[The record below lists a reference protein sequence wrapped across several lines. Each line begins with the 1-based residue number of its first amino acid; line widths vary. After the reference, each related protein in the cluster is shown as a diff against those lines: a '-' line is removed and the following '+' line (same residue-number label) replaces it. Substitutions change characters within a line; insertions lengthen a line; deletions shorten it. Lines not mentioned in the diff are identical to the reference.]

1 MKSSASLTN
10 RQKARPPAHTKL
22 TVLGSTGSIGLN
34 TLDIVRQF
42 PQKFR
47 IEALSCRN
55 SIERLV
61 EQIKEF
67 KPRLVCVDTNEQVRE
82 LRETF
87 GRGDSGPETVF
98 VWGAEGLAQI
108 SSDPEV
114 DLVVAGIVGAAGLG
128 PTFSA
133 VEAGKTVAVANKE
146 PLVMAGELFVKTA
159 KKTGAKL
166 LPTDSEHNAIFQALH
181 DEPPE
186 RIARL
191 ILTASGGPFRDLPLE
206 EFEKITLAEAL
217 NHPNW
222 EMGRKISIDSA
233 TMMNKGLEII
243 EAHWLFNTP
252 VENID
257 VLMQR
262 ESIIHSM
269 VEFIDGSFL
278 AQMGLPDMRV
288 PIAYC
293 LGWPERLPLKIPR
306 MDPVSLKKLHFEA
319 IDPNRF
325 PCLSISVKAAKQGG
339 GSPAVLNGANEEV
352 VYAFSNEEIRFVDIA
367 KTLAS
372 VMRKLDETLQQTATD
387 FADEIPNFLLN
398 IKSLEDA
405 VQADQWGREQARKVL
420 DIGRKVR

>member
-1 MKSSASLTN
+1 MKSSESTAN
-10 RQKARPPAHTKL
+10 GQEVPPSVVTKL
-22 TVLGSTGSIGLN
+22 TVLGATGSIGLN
-34 TLDIVRQF
+34 TLEIVRQF
-42 PQKFR
+42 PHKFK
-47 IEALSCRN
+47 IEALSCRS
-55 SIERLV
+55 SIECLV

-67 KPRLVCVDTNEQVRE
+67 QPRLVCVDNSEQARE

-87 GRGDSGPETVF
+87 RDRNSGTETEF
-98 VWGAEGLAQI
+98 VCGVEGLIQI

-114 DLVVAGIVGAAGLG
+114 DLVVAGIVGAAGLQ
-128 PTFSA
+128 PTYSA
-133 VEAGKTVAVANKE
+133 VQAGKTVAVANKE
-146 PLVMAGELFVKTA
+146 PLVMAGELFVQTA
-159 KKTGAKL
+159 NKTGAKL

-181 DEPPE
+181 GEPPE

-191 ILTASGGPFRDLPLE
+191 ILTASGGPFRDLPLK

-217 NHPNW
+217 RHPNW

-257 VLMQR
+257 VLMHR

-278 AQMGLPDMRV
+278 AQMGLPDMKV

-306 MDPVSLKKLHFEA
+306 LDPLSMSALHFEK
-319 IDPNRF
+319 INPQRY
-325 PCLSISVKAAKQGG
+325 PCLPLAIKVAKQGG
-339 GSPAVLNGANEEV
+339 AAPAVLNGANETV
-352 VYAFSNEEIRFVDIA
+352 VTAFLEEEIHFVEIA
-367 KTLAS
+367 
-372 VMRKLDETLQQTATD
+372 ETVAAVIKDFEKALHQVDVPSFLQKIST
-387 FADEIPNFLLN
+387 
-398 IKSLEDA
+398 LEDA
-405 VQADQWGREQARKVL
+405 EHADKWGRKQASKIL
-420 DIGRKVR
+420 ESII

>member
-1 MKSSASLTN
+1 MKSSASTAN
-10 RQKARPPAHTKL
+10 GQEVPSSVVTKL
-22 TVLGSTGSIGLN
+22 TVLGATGSIGLN
-34 TLDIVRQF
+34 TLEIVRQF
-42 PQKFR
+42 PQKFK
-47 IEALSCRN
+47 IEALSCRS

-67 KPRLVCVDTNEQVRE
+67 QPRLVCVDNSEQARE

-87 GRGDSGPETVF
+87 REGNSGTETEF
-98 VWGAEGLAQI
+98 VWGVEGLVQV

-114 DLVVAGIVGAAGLG
+114 DLVVAGIVGAAGLQ

-133 VEAGKTVAVANKE
+133 VQAGKTVAVANKE
-146 PLVMAGELFVKTA
+146 PLVMAGELFVQTA
-159 KKTGAKL
+159 NKTGAKL

-181 DEPPE
+181 GEPPE

-191 ILTASGGPFRDLPLE
+191 ILTASGGPFRDLPLK
-206 EFEKITLAEAL
+206 EFEKITPAEAL
-217 NHPNW
+217 SHPNW

-306 MDPVSLKKLHFEA
+306 LDPLSMSALHFEK
-319 IDPNRF
+319 IDPQRY
-325 PCLSISVKAAKQGG
+325 PCLPLAIKVAKQGG
-339 GSPAVLNGANEEV
+339 AAPAVLNGANETV
-352 VYAFSNEEIRFVDIA
+352 VTAFLGEEIRFVEIA
-367 KTLAS
+367 ETIAAVIKDFEKALHQVDVPS
-372 VMRKLDETLQQTATD
+372 FLRKIRT
-387 FADEIPNFLLN
+387 
-398 IKSLEDA
+398 LEDA
-405 VQADQWGREQARKVL
+405 EHADKWGRKQASKIL
-420 DIGRKVR
+420 ESII

>member
-98 VWGAEGLAQI
+98 VWGTEGLAQI

-114 DLVVAGIVGAAGLG
+114 DLVVAGIVGGAGLG

-252 VENID
+252 VEKID

>member
-1 MKSSASLTN
+1 MKSSASTAN
-10 RQKARPPAHTKL
+10 GQEVPPSVVTKL
-22 TVLGSTGSIGLN
+22 TVLGATGSIGLN
-34 TLDIVRQF
+34 TLEIVRQF
-42 PQKFR
+42 PHKFK
-47 IEALSCRN
+47 IEALSCRS
-55 SIERLV
+55 SIECLV

-67 KPRLVCVDTNEQVRE
+67 QPRLVCVDNSEQARE

-87 GRGDSGPETVF
+87 RDRNSGTETEF
-98 VWGAEGLAQI
+98 VWGVEGLIQI

-114 DLVVAGIVGAAGLG
+114 DLVVAGIVGAAGLQ
-128 PTFSA
+128 PTYSA
-133 VEAGKTVAVANKE
+133 VQAGKTVAVANKE
-146 PLVMAGELFVKTA
+146 PLVMAGELFVQTA
-159 KKTGAKL
+159 NKTGAKL

-181 DEPPE
+181 GEPPE

-191 ILTASGGPFRDLPLE
+191 ILTASGGPFRDLPLK
-206 EFEKITLAEAL
+206 EFGKITLAEAL
-217 NHPNW
+217 SHPNW

-278 AQMGLPDMRV
+278 AQMGLPDMKV

-306 MDPVSLKKLHFEA
+306 LDPLSMSALHFEK
-319 IDPNRF
+319 INPQRY
-325 PCLSISVKAAKQGG
+325 PCLPLAIKVAKQGG
-339 GSPAVLNGANEEV
+339 AAPAVLNGANETV
-352 VYAFSNEEIRFVDIA
+352 VTAFLGEEIRFVEIA
-367 KTLAS
+367 
-372 VMRKLDETLQQTATD
+372 ETVAAVIKDFEKALLQVD
-387 FADEIPNFLLN
+387 VPSFLQK
-398 IKSLEDA
+398 ISTLEDA
-405 VQADQWGREQARKVL
+405 EHADKWGRKQASKIL
-420 DIGRKVR
+420 ESII

>member
-1 MKSSASLTN
+1 MKSSASTAN
-10 RQKARPPAHTKL
+10 GQEVPSSVVTKL
-22 TVLGSTGSIGLN
+22 TVLGATGSIGLN
-34 TLDIVRQF
+34 TLEIVRQF
-42 PQKFR
+42 PQKFK
-47 IEALSCRN
+47 IVALSCRS

-67 KPRLVCVDTNEQVRE
+67 QPRLVCVDNSEQARE

-87 GRGDSGPETVF
+87 RQGNSGTETEF
-98 VWGAEGLAQI
+98 VWGVEGLVQV

-114 DLVVAGIVGAAGLG
+114 DLVVAGIVGAAGLQ
-128 PTFSA
+128 PTYSA
-133 VEAGKTVAVANKE
+133 VQAGKTVAVANKE
-146 PLVMAGELFVKTA
+146 PLVMAGELFVQTA
-159 KKTGAKL
+159 NKTGAKL

-181 DEPPE
+181 GESPE

-191 ILTASGGPFRDLPLE
+191 ILTASGGPFRDLPLK
-206 EFEKITLAEAL
+206 EFEKITPAEAL
-217 NHPNW
+217 SHPNW

-306 MDPVSLKKLHFEA
+306 LDPLSMSALHFEK
-319 IDPNRF
+319 IDPQRY
-325 PCLSISVKAAKQGG
+325 PCLPLAIKVAKQGG
-339 GSPAVLNGANEEV
+339 AAPAVLNGANETV
-352 VYAFSNEEIRFVDIA
+352 VTAFLGEEIRFVEIA
-367 KTLAS
+367 ETIAAVIKDFEKALHQVDVPS
-372 VMRKLDETLQQTATD
+372 FLRKICT
-387 FADEIPNFLLN
+387 
-398 IKSLEDA
+398 LEDA
-405 VQADQWGREQARKVL
+405 EHADKWGRKQASKIL
-420 DIGRKVR
+420 ESII

>member
-1 MKSSASLTN
+1 MK
-10 RQKARPPAHTKL
+10 KL

-34 TLDIVRQF
+34 TLDIIRQF

-55 SIERLV
+55 SIESLS

-67 KPRLVCVDTNEQVRE
+67 KPRLVCVDTAKQASE
-82 LRETF
+82 LRESF
-87 GRGDSGPETVF
+87 SNGKSGPETVF
-98 VWGAEGLAQI
+98 VWGTEGLKQI

-114 DLVVAGIVGAAGLG
+114 DLVVAGIVGAAGLE
-128 PTFSA
+128 PTFAA
-133 VEAGKTVAVANKE
+133 VEAGKIVAVANKE
-146 PLVMAGELFVKTA
+146 PLVMAGELFIQTA

-186 RIARL
+186 RIAKL
-191 ILTASGGPFRDLPLE
+191 ILTASGGPFRDLPLD

-222 EMGRKISIDSA
+222 EMGRKITIDSA

-252 VENID
+252 VDKID

-306 MDPVSLKKLHFEA
+306 LDPVALNALHFEA
-319 IDPNRF
+319 IDEQRF
-325 PCLSISVKAAKQGG
+325 PCLPLSLKVAKQGG
-339 GSPAVLNGANEEV
+339 GAPAVLNGANEKV
-352 VYAFSNEEIRFVDIA
+352 VAAFLNEEIRFVDIA
-367 KTLAS
+367 NILAS
-372 VMRKLDETLQQTATD
+372 VMQGFDETLELTAQD
-387 FADEIPNFLLN
+387 SLADIPDFLLK
-398 IKSLEDA
+398 IKTLEDA
-405 VQADQWGREQARKVL
+405 LQADQWGREQAGKVL
-420 DIGRKVR
+420 KHLH

>member
-1 MKSSASLTN
+1 MKSSASTAN
-10 RQKARPPAHTKL
+10 GQEVPSSVVTKL
-22 TVLGSTGSIGLN
+22 TVLGATGSIGFN
-34 TLDIVRQF
+34 TLEIVRQF
-42 PQKFR
+42 PHKFK
-47 IEALSCRN
+47 IEALSCRS

-67 KPRLVCVDTNEQVRE
+67 QPRLVCVDNSEQARE

-87 GRGDSGPETVF
+87 RDGNSGTETEF
-98 VWGAEGLAQI
+98 VWGVEGLVQV

-114 DLVVAGIVGAAGLG
+114 DLVVAGIVGAAGLQ

-133 VEAGKTVAVANKE
+133 VQAGKTVAVANKD
-146 PLVMAGELFVKTA
+146 PLVMAGELFVQTA
-159 KKTGAKL
+159 NKTGAKL

-181 DEPPE
+181 GEPPE

-191 ILTASGGPFRDLPLE
+191 ILTASGGPFRDLPLK
-206 EFEKITLAEAL
+206 EFEKITPAEAL
-217 NHPNW
+217 SHPNW

-306 MDPVSLKKLHFEA
+306 LDPLSMSALHFEK
-319 IDPNRF
+319 IDPERY
-325 PCLSISVKAAKQGG
+325 PCLPLAIKVAKQGG
-339 GSPAVLNGANEEV
+339 AAPAVLNGANETV
-352 VYAFSNEEIRFVDIA
+352 VTAFLGEEIRFVEIA
-367 KTLAS
+367 ETIAAVINNFEKALHRVNAPS
-372 VMRKLDETLQQTATD
+372 FLRKIRT
-387 FADEIPNFLLN
+387 
-398 IKSLEDA
+398 LEDA
-405 VQADQWGREQARKVL
+405 EHADKWGRKQASKIL
-420 DIGRKVR
+420 ESII

>member
-1 MKSSASLTN
+1 MKSSASTAN
-10 RQKARPPAHTKL
+10 GQEVPSSVVTKL
-22 TVLGSTGSIGLN
+22 TVLGATGSIGLN
-34 TLDIVRQF
+34 TLEIVRQF
-42 PQKFR
+42 PHKFK
-47 IEALSCRN
+47 IEALSCRS

-67 KPRLVCVDTNEQVRE
+67 QPRLVSVDNSEQARE

-87 GRGDSGPETVF
+87 RDGNSGTETEF
-98 VWGAEGLAQI
+98 VWGVEGLVQV

-114 DLVVAGIVGAAGLG
+114 DLVVAGIVGAAGLQ

-133 VEAGKTVAVANKE
+133 VQAGKTVAVANKE
-146 PLVMAGELFVKTA
+146 PLVMAGELFVQTA
-159 KKTGAKL
+159 NKTGAKL

-181 DEPPE
+181 GESPE

-191 ILTASGGPFRDLPLE
+191 ILTASGGPFRDLPLK

-217 NHPNW
+217 SHPNW

-306 MDPVSLKKLHFEA
+306 LDPLSMSALHFEK
-319 IDPNRF
+319 IDPQRY
-325 PCLSISVKAAKQGG
+325 PCLPLTIRVAKQGG
-339 GSPAVLNGANEEV
+339 AAPAVLNGANETV
-352 VYAFSNEEIRFVDIA
+352 VTAFLGEEIRFVEIA
-367 KTLAS
+367 ETIAAVIKDFEKALHQVDVPS
-372 VMRKLDETLQQTATD
+372 FLRKIRT
-387 FADEIPNFLLN
+387 
-398 IKSLEDA
+398 LEDA
-405 VQADQWGREQARKVL
+405 EHADKWGRKQASKIL
-420 DIGRKVR
+420 ESII

>member
-87 GRGDSGPETVF
+87 GRGNSGPETVF

-222 EMGRKISIDSA
+222 VMGRKISIDSA

-252 VENID
+252 VEKID

>member
-87 GRGDSGPETVF
+87 GRGDSGPETEF

-108 SSDPEV
+108 SCDPEV

-252 VENID
+252 VEKID

-372 VMRKLDETLQQTATD
+372 VMRKLDKTLQQTATD

>member
-1 MKSSASLTN
+1 MKSSASTAN
-10 RQKARPPAHTKL
+10 GQEVPPSVVTKL
-22 TVLGSTGSIGLN
+22 TVLGATGSIGLN
-34 TLDIVRQF
+34 TLEIVRQF
-42 PQKFR
+42 PQKFK
-47 IEALSCRN
+47 IEALSCRS

-67 KPRLVCVDTNEQVRE
+67 QPRLVCVDNSEQARE

-87 GRGDSGPETVF
+87 RDRNSGTETEF
-98 VWGAEGLAQI
+98 VWGVEGLVQV

-114 DLVVAGIVGAAGLG
+114 DLVVAGIVGAAGLQ

-133 VEAGKTVAVANKE
+133 VKAGKTVAVANKE
-146 PLVMAGELFVKTA
+146 PLVMAGELFVQTA
-159 KKTGAKL
+159 NKTGAKL

-181 DEPPE
+181 GESPE

-191 ILTASGGPFRDLPLE
+191 ILTASGGPFRDLPLK

-217 NHPNW
+217 SHPNW

-306 MDPVSLKKLHFEA
+306 LDPLSMSALHFEK
-319 IDPNRF
+319 IDPQRY
-325 PCLSISVKAAKQGG
+325 PCLPLAIKVAKQGG
-339 GSPAVLNGANEEV
+339 AAPAVLNGANETV
-352 VYAFSNEEIRFVDIA
+352 VTAFLGEEIRFVEIA
-367 KTLAS
+367 ETIAAVIKDFEKALHQVDVPS
-372 VMRKLDETLQQTATD
+372 FLRKIRT
-387 FADEIPNFLLN
+387 
-398 IKSLEDA
+398 LEDA
-405 VQADQWGREQARKVL
+405 EHADKWGRKQASKIL
-420 DIGRKVR
+420 ESII

>member
-1 MKSSASLTN
+1 MKPSASLSNSPETQDSV
-10 RQKARPPAHTKL
+10 QKKL
-22 TVLGSTGSIGLN
+22 TILGSTGSIGLN
-34 TLDIVRQF
+34 TLDIIRQF

-55 SIERLV
+55 SIESLS

-67 KPRLVCVDTNEQVRE
+67 KPRLVCVDTAKQASE
-82 LRETF
+82 LRESF
-87 GRGDSGPETVF
+87 RSGNSCPETEF
-98 VWGAEGLAQI
+98 VWGTEGLKQI

-114 DLVVAGIVGAAGLG
+114 DLVVAGIVGAAGLE
-128 PTFSA
+128 PTFAA
-133 VEAGKTVAVANKE
+133 VEAGKIVAVANKE
-146 PLVMAGELFVKTA
+146 PLVMAGELFIQTA

-186 RIARL
+186 RIAKL
-191 ILTASGGPFRDLPLE
+191 ILTASGGPFRDLPLD

-222 EMGRKISIDSA
+222 EMGRKITIDSA

-252 VENID
+252 VDKID

-306 MDPVSLKKLHFEA
+306 LDPVALNALHFEA
-319 IDPNRF
+319 IDEQRF
-325 PCLSISVKAAKQGG
+325 PCLPLSLKVAKQGG
-339 GSPAVLNGANEEV
+339 GAPAVLNGANEKV
-352 VYAFSNEEIRFVDIA
+352 VAAFLNEEIRFVDIA
-367 KTLAS
+367 NILAS
-372 VMRKLDETLQQTATD
+372 VMQGFDETLELTAQD
-387 FADEIPNFLLN
+387 SLADIPDFLLK
-398 IKSLEDA
+398 IKTLEDA
-405 VQADQWGREQARKVL
+405 LQADQWGREQAGKVL
-420 DIGRKVR
+420 KHLH

>member
-1 MKSSASLTN
+1 MKSSASTAN
-10 RQKARPPAHTKL
+10 GQEVPSSVVTKL
-22 TVLGSTGSIGLN
+22 TVLGATGSIGLN
-34 TLDIVRQF
+34 TLEIVRQF
-42 PQKFR
+42 PHKFK
-47 IEALSCRN
+47 IEALSCRS

-67 KPRLVCVDTNEQVRE
+67 QPRLVSVDNSEQARE

-87 GRGDSGPETVF
+87 RDGNSGTETEF
-98 VWGAEGLAQI
+98 VWGVEGLVQV

-114 DLVVAGIVGAAGLG
+114 DLVVAGIVGAAGLQ

-133 VEAGKTVAVANKE
+133 VQAGKTVAVANKE
-146 PLVMAGELFVKTA
+146 PLVMAGELFVQTA
-159 KKTGAKL
+159 NKTGAKL

-181 DEPPE
+181 GESPE

-191 ILTASGGPFRDLPLE
+191 ILTASGGPFRDLPLK

-217 NHPNW
+217 SHPNW

-306 MDPVSLKKLHFEA
+306 LDPLSMSALHFEK
-319 IDPNRF
+319 IDPQRY
-325 PCLSISVKAAKQGG
+325 PCLPLAIKVAKQGG
-339 GSPAVLNGANEEV
+339 AAPAVLNGANETV
-352 VYAFSNEEIRFVDIA
+352 VTAFLGEEIRFVEIA
-367 KTLAS
+367 ETIAAVIKDFEKALHQVDVPS
-372 VMRKLDETLQQTATD
+372 FLRKIRT
-387 FADEIPNFLLN
+387 
-398 IKSLEDA
+398 LEDA
-405 VQADQWGREQARKVL
+405 EHADKWGRKQASKIL
-420 DIGRKVR
+420 ESII

>member
-1 MKSSASLTN
+1 MKSSESTAN
-10 RQKARPPAHTKL
+10 GQEVPPSVVTKL
-22 TVLGSTGSIGLN
+22 TVLGATGSIGIN
-34 TLDIVRQF
+34 TLEIVRQF
-42 PQKFR
+42 PHKFK
-47 IEALSCRN
+47 IEALSCRS

-67 KPRLVCVDTNEQVRE
+67 QPRLVCVDNSEQARE

-87 GRGDSGPETVF
+87 RDRNSGTETEF
-98 VWGAEGLAQI
+98 VWGVEGLIQI

-114 DLVVAGIVGAAGLG
+114 DLVVAGIVGAAGLH
-128 PTFSA
+128 PTYSA
-133 VEAGKTVAVANKE
+133 VQAGKTVAVANKE
-146 PLVMAGELFVKTA
+146 PLVMAGELFVQTA
-159 KKTGAKL
+159 NKTGAKL

-181 DEPPE
+181 GEPPE

-191 ILTASGGPFRDLPLE
+191 ILTASGGPFRDLPLK
-206 EFEKITLAEAL
+206 EFGKITLAEAL
-217 NHPNW
+217 SHPNW

-306 MDPVSLKKLHFEA
+306 LDPLSMSALHFEK
-319 IDPNRF
+319 INPQRY
-325 PCLSISVKAAKQGG
+325 PCLTLAIKVAKQGG
-339 GSPAVLNGANEEV
+339 AAPAVLNGANETV
-352 VYAFSNEEIRFVDIA
+352 VTAFLGEEIRFVEIA
-367 KTLAS
+367 
-372 VMRKLDETLQQTATD
+372 ETVAAVIKDFEKALGQVEVPSFLQKIST
-387 FADEIPNFLLN
+387 
-398 IKSLEDA
+398 LEDA
-405 VQADQWGREQARKVL
+405 EHADKWGRKQASKIL
-420 DIGRKVR
+420 ESII

>member
-98 VWGAEGLAQI
+98 VWGTEGLAQI

-206 EFEKITLAEAL
+206 EFEKITLAEAV

-222 EMGRKISIDSA
+222 VMGRKISIDSA

-252 VENID
+252 VEKID

-293 LGWPERLPLKIPR
+293 LSWPERLPLKIPR

>member
-87 GRGDSGPETVF
+87 GRGDSSPETIF
-98 VWGAEGLAQI
+98 VCGAEGLAQI

-252 VENID
+252 VEKID

-293 LGWPERLPLKIPR
+293 LSWPERLPLKIPR

>member
-1 MKSSASLTN
+1 MKSSASTAN
-10 RQKARPPAHTKL
+10 GKEVPSSVVTKL
-22 TVLGSTGSIGLN
+22 TVLGATGSIGLN
-34 TLDIVRQF
+34 TLEIVRQF
-42 PQKFR
+42 PHKFK
-47 IEALSCRN
+47 IEALSCRS

-67 KPRLVCVDTNEQVRE
+67 QPRLVCVDNSEQARE

-87 GRGDSGPETVF
+87 RDGNSGTETEF
-98 VWGAEGLAQI
+98 VWGVEGLVQV

-114 DLVVAGIVGAAGLG
+114 DLVVAGIVGAAGLQ

-133 VEAGKTVAVANKE
+133 VQAGKTVAVANKE
-146 PLVMAGELFVKTA
+146 PLVMAGELFVQTA
-159 KKTGAKL
+159 NKTGAKL

-181 DEPPE
+181 GEPPE

-191 ILTASGGPFRDLPLE
+191 ILTASGGPFRDLPLK

-217 NHPNW
+217 SHPNW

-278 AQMGLPDMRV
+278 AQMGLPDMKV

-306 MDPVSLKKLHFEA
+306 LDPLSMSALHFEK
-319 IDPNRF
+319 IDPQRY
-325 PCLSISVKAAKQGG
+325 PCLPLAIKVAKQGG
-339 GSPAVLNGANEEV
+339 AAPAVLNGANETV
-352 VYAFSNEEIRFVDIA
+352 VTAFLDEEIHFVEIA
-367 KTLAS
+367 ETIAAVIKDFEKALHQVDVPS
-372 VMRKLDETLQQTATD
+372 FLRKIRT
-387 FADEIPNFLLN
+387 
-398 IKSLEDA
+398 LEDA
-405 VQADQWGREQARKVL
+405 EHADKWGRKQASKIL
-420 DIGRKVR
+420 ESII

>member
-1 MKSSASLTN
+1 MKSSASTAN
-10 RQKARPPAHTKL
+10 GQEVPSSVVTKL
-22 TVLGSTGSIGLN
+22 TVLGATGSIGLN
-34 TLDIVRQF
+34 TLEIVRQF
-42 PQKFR
+42 PQKFK
-47 IEALSCRN
+47 IEALSCRS

-67 KPRLVCVDTNEQVRE
+67 QPRLVCVDNSEQARE
-82 LRETF
+82 LCETF
-87 GRGDSGPETVF
+87 RDGNSGTETEF
-98 VWGAEGLAQI
+98 VWGVEGLVQV

-114 DLVVAGIVGAAGLG
+114 DLVVAGIVGAAGLQ

-133 VEAGKTVAVANKE
+133 VQAGKTVAVANKE
-146 PLVMAGELFVKTA
+146 PLVMAGELFVQTA
-159 KKTGAKL
+159 NKTGAKL
-166 LPTDSEHNAIFQALH
+166 LPTDSEHNAIFQILH
-181 DEPPE
+181 GEPPE

-191 ILTASGGPFRDLPLE
+191 ILTASGGPFRDLPLK

-217 NHPNW
+217 SHPNW

-306 MDPVSLKKLHFEA
+306 LDPLSMSALHFEK
-319 IDPNRF
+319 IDPQRY
-325 PCLSISVKAAKQGG
+325 PCLPLAIKVAKQGG
-339 GSPAVLNGANEEV
+339 AAPAVLNGANETV
-352 VYAFSNEEIRFVDIA
+352 VTAFLGEEIRFVEIA
-367 KTLAS
+367 ETIAAVIKNFEKAVYQVDVPSFL
-372 VMRKLDETLQQTATD
+372 RKIRT
-387 FADEIPNFLLN
+387 
-398 IKSLEDA
+398 LEDA
-405 VQADQWGREQARKVL
+405 EHADKWGRKQASKIL
-420 DIGRKVR
+420 ESII

>member
-1 MKSSASLTN
+1 MKSSASTAN
-10 RQKARPPAHTKL
+10 GQEVPSSVVTKL
-22 TVLGSTGSIGLN
+22 TVLGATGSIGLN
-34 TLDIVRQF
+34 TLEIVRQF
-42 PQKFR
+42 PQKFK
-47 IEALSCRN
+47 IEALSCRS

-67 KPRLVCVDTNEQVRE
+67 EPRLVCVDNSEQARE

-87 GRGDSGPETVF
+87 RDRNSGTETEF
-98 VWGAEGLAQI
+98 VWGVEGLIQI

-114 DLVVAGIVGAAGLG
+114 DLVVAGIVGAAGLQ

-133 VEAGKTVAVANKE
+133 VQAGKTVAVANKE
-146 PLVMAGELFVKTA
+146 PLVMAGELFVQTA

-166 LPTDSEHNAIFQALH
+166 LPTDSEHNAIFQVLQG
-181 DEPPE
+181 EPPE

-191 ILTASGGPFRDLPLE
+191 ILTASGGPFRDLPLK
-206 EFEKITLAEAL
+206 EFEKITPAEAL
-217 NHPNW
+217 SHPNW

-306 MDPVSLKKLHFEA
+306 LDPLSMSALHFEK
-319 IDPNRF
+319 IDPQRY
-325 PCLSISVKAAKQGG
+325 PCLPLAIKVAKQGG
-339 GSPAVLNGANEEV
+339 AAPAVLNGANETV
-352 VYAFSNEEIRFVDIA
+352 VTAFLGEEIRFVEIA
-367 KTLAS
+367 ETIAAVIKDFEKALHQID
-372 VMRKLDETLQQTATD
+372 VPPFLRKICT
-387 FADEIPNFLLN
+387 
-398 IKSLEDA
+398 LEDA
-405 VQADQWGREQARKVL
+405 EHADKWGRKQASKIL
-420 DIGRKVR
+420 ESII